1 MPSCAGSY
9 LGKVEPEAVHLLL
22 DCSAADNQLQGVS
35 SWLKVLQLKRSQSK
49 VDRMLSLDSAHPIKV
64 SCGVQ

>member
-22 DCSAADNQLQGVS
+22 DCSAADNINQLQGVS
-35 SWLKVLQLKRSQSK
+35 SLAEGSSVEKVPK
-49 VDRMLSLDSAHPIKV
+49 
-64 SCGVQ
+64 